1 MGQSKNMLMEM
12 RAEDFALMYSH
23 DFTKSKAIEAGNAL
37 VEKIFEDGELD
48 EFKIYSNIVR
58 LKTVIDTA
66 DKAFRERLKV
76 DKSIDANGVNFTFK
90 KGSEKL
96 NYSEDLEVA
105 ELEEKLKARKELVKL
120 ATKSKETIYDANGV
134 EVTKVSSSFEKS
146 SITVKF

>member
-58 LKTVIDTA
+58 LKAVIDTA
-66 DKAFRERLKV
+66 DKAFRDRLKV
-76 DKSIDANGVNFTFK
+76 DKSIDANGVNFTYK
-90 KGSEKL
+90 NGSEKL

-120 ATKSKETIYDANGV
+120 ASKSKDAIYDTNGV
-134 EVTKVSSSFEKS
+134 EVTKVSSTFDKS
-146 SITVKF
+146 SIVVKF

>member
-1 MGQSKNMLMEM
+1 MGQSKNMLMEI

-48 EFKIYSNIVR
+48 EFKVYSNIVR
-58 LKTVIDTA
+58 LKAIIDTA
-66 DKAFRERLKV
+66 DKAFRDRLTI
-76 DKSIDANGVNFTFK
+76 DKSIDANGVNFTYK
-90 KGSEKL
+90 NGSEKL

-105 ELEEKLKARKELVKL
+105 ELEEKLKNRKELVKL
-120 ATKSKETIYDANGV
+120 ATKSKDAIYDANGV
-134 EVTKVSSSFEKS
+134 EVTKVSSSFDKS

>member
-23 DFTKSKAIEAGNAL
+23 EFTKSKAIEAGNAL
-37 VEKIFEDGELD
+37 VEKIFENGELD

-58 LKTVIDTA
+58 LKAVIDTA
-66 DKAFRERLKV
+66 DKAFRDRLTI

-90 KGSEKL
+90 NGSEKL

-120 ATKSKETIYDANGV
+120 ASKSKDAIYDANGV
-134 EVTKVSSSFEKS
+134 EVTKVSSTFDKS